1 MKLTLQVHDTVQG
14 PCFCVLAEF
23 LDVIIIFFVSSFCVF
38 PLNVSIESCIV
49 HLSKN
54 IIRII
59 NMLIADS
66 VLTDHK
72 LYTIG
77 IDAANPV
84 SVNA

>member
-1 MKLTLQVHDTVQG
+1 M
-14 PCFCVLAEF
+14 
-23 LDVIIIFFVSSFCVF
+23 
-38 PLNVSIESCIV
+38 
-49 HLSKN
+49 
-54 IIRII
+54 

-84 SVNA
+84 SVIA